1 MLDFWYFS
9 EGDLEE
15 VLTTYTKINKS
26 AAIFL
31 GGDAKPGATMSE
43 AKREML
49 SRRRENPDIT
59 DGTVPIGTMDD
70 ASRMRQG
77 KLIFRFLIPFLNVC
91 IFPNN

>member
-1 MLDFWYFS
+1 MCYR

-31 GGDAKPGATMSE
+31 GGDPKPGANTLSE

-49 SRRRENPDIT
+49 TRRRENPDIT
-59 DGTVPIGTMDD
+59 DGTMPVGTMDD
-70 ASRMRQG
+70 ATRARHG
-77 KLIFRFLIPFLNVC
+77 EKIYKIHVE
-91 IFPNN
+91 